1 MKHYSAGIRFAAM
14 ICIWSMIF
22 VTGCGANKSQ
32 NEITDSLIESNDTE
46 TSDKSADASTTPG
59 TDFGISQEEIAKVI
73 GVTRQT
79 YYAMESGKR
88 EMMWG
93 TFMSLLFFFNSIDS
107 TAEMMRELRVFPI
120 ELVMRFNDEITCEE
134 MEELLN

>member
-1 MKHYSAGIRFAAM
+1 MIREKWLIPEHYKAVSIHLLQSNLA
-14 ICIWSMIF
+14 
-22 VTGCGANKSQ
+22 
-32 NEITDSLIESNDTE
+32 SLRARI
-46 TSDKSADASTTPG
+46 
-59 TDFGISQEEIAKVI
+59 GISQEEIANVI